1 MQKDYYKHSLSLKRT
16 ILSIKQTK
24 MAARRT
30 LLSYI
35 STGTVFIS
43 LALAYIKFLDTKVD
57 AVSLIMFGVAL
68 VFLIFG
74 VVDYI
79 IVQHSIKDLMHE
91 LVIEEK
97 EEHIESEKENK
108 EG

>member
-1 MQKDYYKHSLSLKRT
+1 
-16 ILSIKQTK
+16 

-57 AVSLIMFGVAL
+57 AISLIMVGIAL
-68 VFLIFG
+68 VYLKVRMQNKKVKNLLFCFYFVRDKTIDLI
-74 VVDYI
+74 I
-79 IVQHSIKDLMHE
+79 ILVYNIKSKRE
-91 LVIEEK
+91 VEK
-97 EEHIESEKENK
+97 NENK
-108 EG
+108 

>member
-1 MQKDYYKHSLSLKRT
+1 MEEYSQKDYIKHSLSVKRT

-43 LALAYIKFLDTKVD
+43 LALAYIKFLDNKLD
-57 AVSLIMFGVAL
+57 IVSAFMFGVAL
-68 VFLIFG
+68 LFLVFG

-79 IVQHSIKDLMHE
+79 IVSKSIKDVMRDTILEHR
-91 LVIEEK
+91 
-97 EEHIESEKENK
+97 EEHLEERN
-108 EG
+108 

>member
-1 MQKDYYKHSLSLKRT
+1 MPKFNQKDYIKHSLSVKRT

-43 LALAYIKFLDTKVD
+43 LALAYIKFLDSKLD
-57 AVSLIMFGVAL
+57 IVSLIMFGVAL
-68 VFLIFG
+68 IFLVFGI
-74 VVDYI
+74 VDYI
-79 IVQHSIKDLMHE
+79 LVQHSIKDLMHE
-91 LVIEEK
+91 LIIDEREEIR
-97 EEHIESEKENK
+97 EGTEK
-108 EG
+108 

>member
-1 MQKDYYKHSLSLKRT
+1 MSNFNQKDYLKHSLSVKRT
-16 ILSIKQTK
+16 ILSINQTK

-43 LALAYIKFLDTKVD
+43 LALAYIKFLDTKLDV
-57 AVSLIMFGVAL
+57 VSLVMFGIAL

-74 VVDYI
+74 IVDYI

-91 LVIEEK
+91 LMIDEREERH
-97 EEHIESEKENK
+97 ECTEK
-108 EG
+108 